1 MAYLQKERGS
11 NMIAGGKKFE
21 KLNKSKMRKHE
32 DGKDTF
38 KQFRKKHKDKTT
50 YRLLKQERSN
60 DY

>member
-1 MAYLQKERGS
+1 
-11 NMIAGGKKFE
+11 MIAGGKKFE

-60 DY
+60 DC